1 MTHKECFDALSGI
14 MTRANNEAAETINR
28 LANDIYHVGCL
39 AGAEENAHKTTFAK
53 IIDALYLDH
62 KGSAAYDAKVTIVL
76 NSEILYSGP
85 ASGITD
91 DLLEENWAIVSI
103 EPSSEPEYAHLP
115 NYNRPKIITVA

>member
-39 AGAEENAHKTTFAK
+39 AGEEEITRKTAFAK
-53 IIDALYLDH
+53 IINALYLDH

-76 NSEILYSGP
+76 DSKILYDGP

-91 DLLEENWAIVSI
+91 DLLEKNWILVSI

-115 NYNRPKIITVA
+115 DYNRPKIITVA

>member
-39 AGAEENAHKTTFAK
+39 AGAEENVRKTAFAK
-53 IIDALYLDH
+53 IINALYLDH
-62 KGSAAYDAKVTIVL
+62 KDSAAYNAKVTIML
-76 NSEILYSGP
+76 NSEILYDGP
-85 ASGITD
+85 ASGITN
-91 DLLEENWAIVSI
+91 DLLEKNWTLVSI
-103 EPSSEPEYAHLP
+103 EPSSEFEYAHLP